1 MSSDQFSTLTISPY
15 LSCLINPRITVR
27 IRLEQ
32 INPVIGDLS
41 GNKDRILRSIKNA
54 EEDGI
59 ELLLLPELVT
69 CGYPPMDLLERQIFR
84 DLIYQVNQEIIET
97 TGNTAVI
104 FGSVTENFSKT
115 GRGIYNSAIV
125 AQYGEEKDRVHKA
138 LLPTYDVF
146 DDLRYFEPGT
156 EFNPVE
162 INGVKMGITVCE
174 DIWYNDNDIQYHT
187 YSVNPAEKLAEKG
200 AEVIINIS
208 ASPFNKN
215 KPVTRKNMLQKHALG
230 LELPLL
236 YVNQVGAQTELVFD
250 GDSLAFDRTGMLIA
264 RSRRFVEDIVDVE
277 LNTEDESLTAIT
289 DVTENLKN
297 PFVEQAIF
305 EGLVTGVKDY
315 LHKSKAADKVILGLS
330 GGIDSAL
337 TAVIAREA
345 LGPENV
351 IAVTM
356 PSEFSTEGS
365 ITDSEDLANNL
376 GIDLL
381 EIPIKDIYESFTS
394 ALEPHFKGTDF
405 GIAEENIQSR
415 SRGVLLMA
423 LANKFGYMLLNTGNK
438 SEMAVGYCT
447 LYGDMAGGLSVI
459 SDLYKTE
466 VYKVSQWLNEE
477 YFKDEMIPLNIIDKA
492 PSAELR
498 PDQKDSDSLPDYGT
512 LDSILRYYIEQQCSR
527 EEIIQTGLDGDLVDE
542 VIRLVDLNEHKRFQA
557 PPGLKMSV
565 KAFGTGRR
573 WPLVQQWTGQ
583 EKELTVNRQM
593 SVNR

>member
-1 MSSDQFSTLTISPY
+1 M
-15 LSCLINPRITVR
+15 R

-41 GNKDRILRSIKNA
+41 GNRDQILQSIRNA

-69 CGYPPMDLLERQIFR
+69 CGYPPMDLLERQVFR
-84 DLIYQVNQEIIET
+84 DLLYQINDEIVEA
-97 TGNTAVI
+97 TGDLTVI
-104 FGSVTENFSKT
+104 FGSITENQSKV
-115 GRGIYNSAIV
+115 GRGMYNSAII
-125 AQYGEEKDRVHKA
+125 AHKGEEIERVHKA

-146 DDLRYFEPGT
+146 DDLRYFEPGN
-156 EFNPVE
+156 EFEPVE
-162 INGVKMGITVCE
+162 VNGVKMGITVCE
-174 DIWYNDNDIQYHT
+174 DIWFNDNDIQYHT
-187 YSVNPAEKLAEKG
+187 YSVNPAEILAEKG

-215 KPVTRKNMLQKHALG
+215 KPVTRKNMLQKHAVG

-250 GDSLAFDRTGMLIA
+250 GDSMAFDSTGMLVA
-264 RSRRFVEDIVDVE
+264 RSKRFVEDILDIE
-277 LNTEDESLTAIT
+277 LEVKNGSIVPVT
-289 DVTENLKN
+289 DVSEALKN
-297 PFVEQAIF
+297 PFIEEAIF
-305 EGLVTGVKDY
+305 EGLILGVKDY
-315 LHKSKAADKVILGLS
+315 LTKTKAAKKVILGLS

-337 TAVIAREA
+337 TAVIAKEA
-345 LGPENV
+345 LGSDNV

-365 ITDSEDLANNL
+365 VSDSEQLAKNL
-376 GIDLL
+376 GIKLL
-381 EIPIKDIYESFTS
+381 EIPIKDIYESFNE
-394 ALEPHFKGTDF
+394 ALKPEFEGTEF
-405 GIAEENIQSR
+405 GVAEENLQSR
-415 SRGVLLMA
+415 SRGVVLMA

-466 VYKVSQWLNEE
+466 VFEVCKWLNQE
-477 YFKDEMIPLNIIDKA
+477 YYKKEVIPESIINKP

-498 PDQKDSDSLPDYGT
+498 PDQKDSDSLPEYGT
-512 LDSILRYYIEQQCSR
+512 LDAILKYYIEQQCSR
-527 EEIIQTGLDGDLVDE
+527 EQINDIGFDGDLVDK

-557 PPGLKMSV
+557 PPGLKMSA

-573 WPLVQQWTGQ
+573 WPLAQQWTGQ
-583 EKELTVNRQM
+583 EKMLTQSNKIPI
-593 SVNR
+593 SE